1 MPPLRSVF
9 ETLQRRGGETV
20 LTGVEFIITW
30 VVIAYIAHERRHM
43 RMRPIINPSR
53 DRNRGQGLRCHHAIA
68 RQMRP
73 VRHPRESD
81 ARQPL

>member
-20 LTGVEFIITW
+20 LTGIELIITW

-53 DRNRGQGLRCHHAIA
+53 DRN
-68 RQMRP
+68 
-73 VRHPRESD
+73 
-81 ARQPL
+81 